1 MIDYFTQIGP
11 LISLIAAVLIK
22 RSCSQNSNSCMYV
35 LVFSESF
42 TVKIYELTLLYL
54 EKTTNMSPQVAHKK
68 RISNQNKTSN
78 AKV

>member
-42 TVKIYELTLLYL
+42 TLKIYELTLLYL
-54 EKTTNMSPQVAHKK
+54 EKTTNMSPLAADKK
-68 RISNQNKTSN
+68 RI
-78 AKV
+78 